1 MFLYYNKTYI
11 IIIKVNHSIH
21 AFQQWCSN
29 RTLKI
34 KCIDKISNKVILQQ
48 KRQEAQLMLTNPC
61 NTMLRHIFG
70 SVNTNNSW
78 VCYIFSNY

>member
-21 AFQQWCSN
+21 AFKQWCSN

-48 KRQEAQLMLTNPC
+48 KKTRSSADADK
-61 NTMLRHIFG
+61 
-70 SVNTNNSW
+70 SVQHNVKTYIW
-78 VCYIFSNY
+78 VSQH